1 MKSRQMMS
9 KFEPGALL
17 RSICQAIHGLT
28 GGRSMVWV
36 TVRQIEDRLG
46 VASAELAPGLQLGM
60 TRRWLL
66 TEGKPVARV
75 ALRDAGLTAASRVR
89 KRQESGA
96 RS

>member
-1 MKSRQMMS
+1 MKSRQKMS
-9 KFEPGALL
+9 KFEPAALL
-17 RSICQAIHGLT
+17 RSICQAINALA

-46 VASAELAPGLQLGM
+46 VASAELGPGLQLGL

-66 TEGKPVARV
+66 IEGEPASRV

-89 KRQESGA
+89 KRQDSVS